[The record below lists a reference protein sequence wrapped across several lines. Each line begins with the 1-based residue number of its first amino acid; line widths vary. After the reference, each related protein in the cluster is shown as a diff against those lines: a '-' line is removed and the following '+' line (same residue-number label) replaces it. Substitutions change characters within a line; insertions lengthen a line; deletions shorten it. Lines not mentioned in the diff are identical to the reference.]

1 MLVTSPSYFLTLT
14 EHIKIAGAIKEIH
27 LNKIKVIDM
36 VQIAVVAALY
46 VIVTVVLGPLGSGAI
61 QFRLSELFNFLAFYN
76 KKYIWAVTIGCVISN
91 YISSTLIDVFVG
103 SLSTLLFVTLGVY
116 LFKRYMQQ
124 DILGGLTNKAFLYFA
139 IFFSLTMVTVAA
151 ELSIMFDLPFF
162 LTWLTTGLGEL
173 VSLLIGSV
181 IVVQVSKRIDLTK

>member
-91 YISSTLIDVFVG
+91 YISSTLVDVFVG

>member
-91 YISSTLIDVFVG
+91 YISSTLVDVFVG

-124 DILGGLTNKAFLYFA
+124 DVLGGLTNKAFLYFA

-151 ELSIMFDLPFF
+151 ELSIMLDLPFF

>member
-1 MLVTSPSYFLTLT
+1 M
-14 EHIKIAGAIKEIH
+14 
-27 LNKIKVIDM
+27 NKIKVIDM

-91 YISSTLIDVFVG
+91 YISSTLVDVFVG

-116 LFKRYMQQ
+116 LFKRHMQQ